1 MTLNAHFAM
10 TRDTPHDPEQS
21 WYMWSGWKNR
31 HWPTFILRP
40 GLHLYGYDKKTK
52 RFTTLLKVT
61 RGKAFEYEN
70 KRQFT
75 RTVNSLIG
83 VDTHDNSEWLNA
95 MQPSGFGVA
104 FEYELVAR
112 VDLAFPGSRFPH
124 LGWYKMPTRAAR
136 AALLDD
142 PGGHE
147 EGGKQ
152 YRTHLTYERSARLRA
167 EAKSHWRNRRGRL
180 TCHVC
185 GFDFVERYGALG
197 EDFIEM
203 HHEVPVSEGKRVNS
217 LESLI
222 PLCANC
228 HRMIHRNPQEL
239 LSIQALRLL
248 LQKPASTKR

>member
-1 MTLNAHFAM
+1 
-10 TRDTPHDPEQS
+10 
-21 WYMWSGWKNR
+21 MWSGWKRR

-40 GLHLYGYDKKTK
+40 GLHLYGYDKKAK

-61 RGKAFEYEN
+61 RGRAFEYEN

-75 RTVNSLIG
+75 HTVNRLIG
-83 VDTHDNSEWLNA
+83 VDTHDNSEWLKA

-112 VDLAFPGSRFPH
+112 IDIAFSEPQFPR
-124 LGWYKMPTRAAR
+124 LGWYQMPTKEAR
-136 AALLDD
+136 AALMDD

-152 YRTHLTYERSARLRA
+152 YRVHLTYERSARLRA

-185 GFDFVERYGALG
+185 GFDFVERYGELG

-203 HHEVPVSEGKRVNS
+203 HHEVPVSQGIRTNS
-217 LESLI
+217 VESLI

-228 HRMIHRNPQEL
+228 HRMLHRDPQQVRTTQEL
-239 LSIQALRLL
+239 RRMLQPRLR
-248 LQKPASTKR
+248 ARRI